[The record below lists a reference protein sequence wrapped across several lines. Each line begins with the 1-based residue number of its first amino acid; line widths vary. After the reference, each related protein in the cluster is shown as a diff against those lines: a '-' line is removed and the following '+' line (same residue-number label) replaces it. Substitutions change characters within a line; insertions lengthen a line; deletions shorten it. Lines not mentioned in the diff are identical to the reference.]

1 MNVMNH
7 ACYGDFG
14 AGSNEVS
21 RQVAKRV
28 FQRDVFF
35 GPTFARVPYL
45 LRKLLCNCKKFFP
58 YLDLVGCVMRTVPFQ
73 PHLGENES
81 RTAEPEQLPDQW
93 LTRAAT
99 LVNRTIVQAR
109 RK

>member
-14 AGSNEVS
+14 AGSNEMS

-28 FQRDVFF
+28 FQRDVFI
-35 GPTFARVPYL
+35 GPTLPGSPTCYENFSAIV
-45 LRKLLCNCKKFFP
+45 KNFFP